1 MKSFVFV
8 ESDRRSRW
16 VGCRTT
22 RLDCR
27 WQIMIS
33 ENGCRG
39 VLQEFSIFGQ
49 QIVVF
54 SNDTVKL
61 LFGNF

>member
-1 MKSFVFV
+1 
-8 ESDRRSRW
+8 
-16 VGCRTT
+16 
-22 RLDCR
+22 
-27 WQIMIS
+27 MIS